1 MSVVATNP
9 RGLSLQKPNMPST
22 TASERRSISG
32 ISSRFLRGFQF
43 SLFWYA
49 AILQLP
55 DQVTDIN
62 R

>member
-1 MSVVATNP
+1 MLEVVINP
-9 RGLSLQKPNMPST
+9 RELSLPKPNTPST

-43 SLFWYA
+43 FLFWYA